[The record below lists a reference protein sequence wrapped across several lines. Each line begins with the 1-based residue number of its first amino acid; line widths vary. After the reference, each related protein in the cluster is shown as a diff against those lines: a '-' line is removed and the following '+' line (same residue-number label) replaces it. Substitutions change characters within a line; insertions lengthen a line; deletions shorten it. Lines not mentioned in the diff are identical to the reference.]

1 MISGSSPT
9 QDLTVKQG
17 PLGLRLIGSFKLL
30 TGLLLVG
37 LGVGLFHRLGDDPG
51 REAARL
57 VSALKFDPDNQYIH
71 GAIEWISGIS
81 PRQLEAIRVGTFLYA
96 LHYLVEG
103 VGLLMRK
110 HWAEYFTV
118 IATGS
123 GIPLEIYELW
133 KRLTAIRLSI
143 LAINVAIVAY
153 LVYRLVEGRKEKAG
167 AVPAPAGSVT

>member
-1 MISGSSPT
+1 MIPKILLSRNRPVNHSPI
-9 QDLTVKQG
+9 
-17 PLGLRLIGSFKLL
+17 GLRIIGAFKLL

-37 LGVGLFHRLGDDPG
+37 LGVGLFHQLGDDPG

-71 GAIEWISGIS
+71 GAIQWISGIS
-81 PRQLEAIRVGTFLYA
+81 PKQLEAIRIGTFLYA
-96 LHYLVEG
+96 LLYLVEG

-123 GIPLEIYELW
+123 GIPLEVYEIW
-133 KRLTAIRLSI
+133 KKLTVLRVAI
-143 LAINVAIVAY
+143 LAINVAIVVY
-153 LVYRLVEGRKEKAG
+153 LVYQLARVRKEKAG
-167 AVPAPAGSVT
+167 AVSAPAASIT

>member
-1 MISGSSPT
+1 VNQSA
-9 QDLTVKQG
+9 
-17 PLGLRLIGSFKLL
+17 LGLQIIGGFKLL

-37 LGVGLFHRLGDDPG
+37 LAVGLFHWLGDDPG

-57 VSALKFDPDNQYIH
+57 VSALKFDPDNQQIH

-96 LHYLVEG
+96 LLYLVEG

-118 IATGS
+118 IATGA
-123 GIPLEIYELW
+123 GIPIEIYEVW
-133 KRLTAIRLSI
+133 RRLTVLRLSI

-153 LVYRLVEGRKEKAG
+153 LVYRLIQGRKEKAG
-167 AVPAPAGSVT
+167 AVAAPAGSVT